1 MSEHITI
8 RETIEY
14 TIQID
19 GPVNDPSE
27 LSYLGYMDAS
37 NTKTILKEIIDQ
49 RHEPD
54 YVISLDDIREVHILL
69 ADATEVFADRS
80 HDVVM
85 LKFRELTGY
94 TGDLHLVGD
103 LENKDLSWPGVPAG
117 GLLARRP

>member
-14 TIQID
+14 TIEID

-37 NTKTILKEIIDQ
+37 NTKTILKEIIGQ

-54 YVISLDDIREVHILL
+54 YVISLDDNREVHILL

-80 HDVVM
+80 HDAVM

-103 LENKDLSWPGVPAG
+103 LENKDLSWPDVPAG
-117 GLLARRP
+117 GLLAPR